1 MSEDAKTPGPAVRL
15 PKLAHRGRRSED
27 TAAGC
32 RTLAAASLA
41 SAALAALPNGR
52 SRFEQSAAAWSQR
65 AQMIQRLDESFEAR
79 RTAAAAM
86 WAEEEPSGRG
96 PGALS

>member
-1 MSEDAKTPGPAVRL
+1 MIDQPNPPQQRRAKAPQ
-15 PKLAHRGRRSED
+15 D
-27 TAAGC
+27 TAGGC
-32 RTLAAASLA
+32 RDRATADL
-41 SAALAALPNGR
+41 ALAATMDTDNRRL
-52 SRFEQSAAAWSQR
+52 RFEQSAAAWSQR

-86 WAEEEPSGRG
+86 WAEEEPFGRG